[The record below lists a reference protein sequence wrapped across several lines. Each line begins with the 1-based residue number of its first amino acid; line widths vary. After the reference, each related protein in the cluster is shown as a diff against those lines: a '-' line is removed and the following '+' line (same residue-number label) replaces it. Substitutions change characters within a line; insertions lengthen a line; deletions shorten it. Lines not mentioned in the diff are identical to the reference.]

1 MKLQTAFQNV
11 SRVFLDTAPVIYY
24 VEKNP
29 KYFDVVNRIFEGI
42 DAGEWEAITT
52 PVTLAESLVVP
63 CRQGQT
69 KLQKDF
75 SDLIARGANT
85 TCLSID
91 AFIGREAA
99 KLRAKYNLTL
109 TDAIQAAA
117 ALQGGCDAFLTNDR
131 DLRKVGELVV
141 LVLDDLEL

>member
-63 CRQGQT
+63 CGR
-69 KLQKDF
+69 
-75 SDLIARGANT
+75 ARPNCKRT
-85 TCLSID
+85 S
-91 AFIGREAA
+91 
-99 KLRAKYNLTL
+99 
-109 TDAIQAAA
+109 AI
-117 ALQGGCDAFLTNDR
+117 
-131 DLRKVGELVV
+131 
-141 LVLDDLEL
+141 